1 MPARPPDV
9 RVAIIATL
17 SFVAAVTLAGAAARA
32 FSAEPSGIPWPK
44 GTRAAVALTY
54 DDGMDVQLDHAAPD
68 LDSVGLKGT
77 FYVHLASPSLAK
89 RLPEWRALGLRGH
102 ELANH
107 AIFHPCL
114 KTDPKG
120 GTRDWVRPEFALESY
135 TVERIRDEAAA
146 MNTMLWALDG
156 ERTRTFAYNCT
167 ETTAGGRSYV
177 DALRPLF
184 LAARIG
190 DDRIVEDV
198 RGQDPFLVPSW
209 AVEGASGSEMIAFA
223 RRALDRG
230 GLAVFQFHGVGGQ
243 WISISRE
250 AHRELL
256 QWLAAR
262 RDTVWT
268 DTFRNVMSHV
278 VAEQKTPAPLP

>member
-1 MPARPPDV
+1 MA
-9 RVAIIATL
+9 AMKTGCAGIAL
-17 SFVAAVTLAGAAARA
+17 VVSLGPLARA
-32 FSAEPSGIPWPK
+32 EEPAGGLAWPK
-44 GTRAAVALTY
+44 GAHAAVALTY

-68 LDSVGLKGT
+68 LDTVGLKGT
-77 FYVHLASPSLAK
+77 FFIHLASPSLTR

-114 KTDPKG
+114 RTDAKG
-120 GTRDWVRPEFALESY
+120 KERDWVRPEYALEGY
-135 TVERIRDEAAA
+135 TVQRIRDEAAA
-146 MNTMLWALDG
+146 MNTMLWSLDG
-156 ERTRTFAYNCT
+156 ERIRTFAYNCT
-167 ETTAGGRSYV
+167 DTTAGGRSYV
-177 DALRPLF
+177 DDLRPLF

-198 RGQDPFLVPSW
+198 RGLDPHLVPSW
-209 AVEGASGSEMIAFA
+209 AVEGTTGADMIAFA
-223 RRALDRG
+223 QKALDRH

-243 WISISRE
+243 WISVSRE

-268 DTFRNVMSHV
+268 DTFRNVMAHV
-278 VAEQKTPAPLP
+278 VAEQKKAGEKPSAP